1 MTAPCP
7 GCEQARDLARL
18 LADDEVDAA
27 LQAGLMAWA
36 PCAGGCTAPADA
48 EAITR
53 AQGQLRTAWAAR
65 ERYRQRATRL
75 ERRAAEREARRV
87 TLQPAGPTAPARP
100 ALPAAAAAILERAR
114 AKAAERTKP

>member
-7 GCEQARDLARL
+7 GCEHARDLARL

-53 AQGQLRTAWAAR
+53 AQGRLRTAWAAR

>member
-7 GCEQARDLARL
+7 GCEQAHALARL

-36 PCAGGCTAPADA
+36 PCASGCTAPADA
-48 EAITR
+48 DAITR
-53 AQGQLRTAWAAR
+53 AQGRLRTAWAAR

-87 TLQPAGPTAPARP
+87 TLQPAGPTTPVRP

-114 AKAAERTKP
+114 TKAAERTKP